1 MTVGQ
6 QGTRTS
12 ARRVQGNGVEGN
24 GQGRVQFRHLYA
36 PIADEL
42 AAVEEILRRELR
54 SRFPFVDAL
63 VQHGIRLGGKRMRPA
78 LLLLAGQA
86 CGQLNDEHVLLAAVV
101 EMIHTATLVHD
112 DVLDEASL
120 RRHVQTVNARFDN
133 EASVL
138 LGDYLFSHAFYLA
151 STVGSTLA
159 CQHIGRSTNIVC
171 QGELLQIASRGN
183 FQLSEMQYLRI
194 IDGKTAELCACSCL
208 LGASY
213 AGADEKR
220 QQSLRRFG
228 RRLGIAFQIVDDL
241 LDLLGDEDQTGKSLG
256 SDLEKLKLTL
266 PLIRLLDVADAA
278 ECRQVEEIV
287 HLPAPERREA
297 LFPLLQR
304 YDALEYA
311 RTRASRFAE
320 RARKELAKLPESAA
334 REVLESMTE
343 FVIARQH

>member
-1 MTVGQ
+1 MTGGRPGTLSQ
-6 QGTRTS
+6 Q
-12 ARRVQGNGVEGN
+12 RRAEGN
-24 GQGRVQFRHLYA
+24 GQGRLQFRHLYA

-42 AAVEEILRRELR
+42 SAVEDILRRELR

-86 CGQLNDEHVLLAAVV
+86 CGPLTDEHVLLAAVI

-213 AGADEKR
+213 AGADQKR

-241 LDLLGDEDQTGKSLG
+241 LDLLGDEGQTGKSLG
-256 SDLEKLKLTL
+256 SDLEKQKLTL
-266 PLIRLLDVADAA
+266 PLIRLLELADAA
-278 ECRQVEEIV
+278 ERRQVEEIV
-287 HLPAPERREA
+287 QLPAGERQEA
-297 LFPLLQR
+297 LLPLLDR
-304 YDALEYA
+304 YDAVNYA
-311 RTRASRFAE
+311 RTRAARFAE
-320 RARKELAKLPESAA
+320 RACKELGLLPESAA
-334 REVLESMTE
+334 RDVLESLTE
-343 FVIARQH
+343 FVVARQH

>member
-1 MTVGQ
+1 MTSIQPDTLKPVRH
-6 QGTRTS
+6 TPAS
-12 ARRVQGNGVEGN
+12 GN
-24 GQGRVQFRHLYA
+24 GQPRTLLRHLYA

-42 AAVEEILRRELR
+42 EAVEEILKRELR

-86 CGQLNDEHVLLAAVV
+86 CGPLTDEHLLLAAVV

-112 DVLDEASL
+112 DVLDEAVL

-183 FQLSEMQYLRI
+183 FGLTEMQYLRI
-194 IDGKTAELCACSCL
+194 IDGKTAELCACCCL

-213 AGADEKR
+213 AGADEAR
-220 QQSLRRFG
+220 QRSLRRFG
-228 RRLGIAFQIVDDL
+228 RRLGMAFQIVDDL
-241 LDLLGDEDQTGKSLG
+241 LDLTGEENETGKTLG
-256 SDLEKLKLTL
+256 SDIEKQKMTL
-266 PLIRLLDVADAA
+266 PLIRLLELADSSSR
-278 ECRQVEEIV
+278 RQVEEIV
-287 HLPAPERREA
+287 GLPPADRREV
-297 LFPLLQR
+297 LLSLLNQ
-304 YDALEYA
+304 YDALAYA
-311 RTRASRFAE
+311 RSRAIRFAE
-320 RARKELAKLPESAA
+320 RARLELRCLPESPA
-334 REVLESMTE
+334 RDVLESMTE
-343 FVIARQH
+343 FVVARQH

>member
-1 MTVGQ
+1 MTSIES
-6 QGTRTS
+6 RTLSEPRRS
-12 ARRVQGNGVEGN
+12 ASGN
-24 GQGRVQFRHLYA
+24 GQPHVGLRQLYA
-36 PIADEL
+36 PIAHEL
-42 AAVEEILRRELR
+42 AAVEDILRRELR

-86 CGQLNDEHVLLAAVV
+86 CGSLTDEHLLLAAVV

-112 DVLDEASL
+112 DVLDEAAL
-120 RRHVQTVNARFDN
+120 RRHVPTVNARFDN

-183 FQLSEMQYLRI
+183 FRLSEMQYLRI

-208 LGASY
+208 LGATY
-213 AGADEKR
+213 AGADPLR

-241 LDLLGDEDQTGKSLG
+241 LDLLGDECETGKSLG
-256 SDLEKLKLTL
+256 SDLEKQKLTL
-266 PLIRLLDVADAA
+266 PLIRLLDLANAA
-278 ECRQVEEIV
+278 ECRQVQEIV
-287 HLPAPERREA
+287 LLPPSQRREA
-297 LFPLLQR
+297 LIPLLEM
-304 YDALEYA
+304 YDALTYA
-311 RTRASRFAE
+311 RTRAVRFAE
-320 RARKELAKLPESAA
+320 RARGELALFPPGAA
-334 REVLESMTE
+334 RDVLESMTE
-343 FVIARQH
+343 FVVARQH